1 MLQGCGFYVYPGWT
15 RMGECWRREKDA
27 SSNAFVGKVTNLL
40 WFSSEKNGKAES
52 GSREEA
58 RKARKEKKQGEGWH
72 ANGSVK
78 NKSKALLF
86 FYFYIFPISISVSI
100 TVLGICSNLKE
111 WSGFSVSC
119 GVFDKVHEIDGWR
132 HESFL
137 GGGLG
142 ASSLSKKY
150 MWNVW
155 APKCYFMHC
164 FQCVKFLLKWML
176 WICLAIE
183 YQCLCQPT
191 IPFLYRV
198 PNY

>member
-1 MLQGCGFYVYPGWT
+1 MGKPTISGSWYSGFFFNVWLYPRGKPASIPIIAKYLIVLDRGKVMLQGCGFYVCPGWT

-119 GVFDKVHEIDGWR
+119 GVFGKVHEIDGWR

-150 MWNVW
+150 M
-155 APKCYFMHC
+155 
-164 FQCVKFLLKWML
+164 
-176 WICLAIE
+176 
-183 YQCLCQPT
+183 
-191 IPFLYRV
+191 
-198 PNY
+198 

>member
-119 GVFDKVHEIDGWR
+119 GVFGKVHEIDGWR

-137 GGGLG
+137 RGVLGHLPYQKNICEMYGLLN
-142 ASSLSKKY
+142 AILCIAF
-150 MWNVW
+150 NV
-155 APKCYFMHC
+155 
-164 FQCVKFLLKWML
+164 
-176 WICLAIE
+176 
-183 YQCLCQPT
+183 
-191 IPFLYRV
+191 
-198 PNY
+198 

>member
-78 NKSKALLF
+78 NKSKALHDEL
-86 FYFYIFPISISVSI
+86 
-100 TVLGICSNLKE
+100 CSPKE
-111 WSGFSVSC
+111 
-119 GVFDKVHEIDGWR
+119 
-132 HESFL
+132 
-137 GGGLG
+137 
-142 ASSLSKKY
+142 
-150 MWNVW
+150 
-155 APKCYFMHC
+155 FM
-164 FQCVKFLLKWML
+164 QMRLRRIWD
-176 WICLAIE
+176 
-183 YQCLCQPT
+183 P
-191 IPFLYRV
+191 PG
-198 PNY
+198 NY